1 MPTPLTAS
9 ASVAPPAPLDPE
21 LREALELLATVFA
34 SVSNRVDGQ
43 TDALDRMAKALAETR
58 TAAFAA
64 RKHTD
69 PARTADQVAAQVEH
83 RLSETLRALARTSN
97 LLAQETDKNRRPLDD
112 DRALGRDATRLKVR
126 EAEHA
131 ARWRRRLL
139 AWAAPA
145 LLALLLFATLLAP
158 RLLAASDALCTLAG
172 ASWFEGAY
180 GRSCAFYAL
189 W

>member
-1 MPTPLTAS
+1 MPDDRRR
-9 ASVAPPAPLDPE
+9 PPRPPGPPDDD
-21 LREALELLATVFA
+21 LREALELLATVAA
-34 SVSNRVDGQ
+34 SVSDRVEGQ
-43 TDALDRMAKALAETR
+43 STALDRMAKVLAETR

-83 RLSETLRALARTSN
+83 RLSETLRALSRTTN
-97 LLAQETDKNRRPLDD
+97 LLAQETDKNRRLLDE
-112 DRALGRDATRLKVR
+112 DRALGRDATRLKLR

-139 AWAAPA
+139 LWTVPA
-145 LLALLLFATLLAP
+145 VLVLILFAALLAP

-172 ASWFEGAY
+172 ASWLEGAY

>member
-1 MPTPLTAS
+1 MPDDRR
-9 ASVAPPAPLDPE
+9 PPRSDLDAE
-21 LREALELLATVFA
+21 LRESLELMATLVA
-34 SVSNRVDGQ
+34 SVSDRVEGQ
-43 TDALDRMAKALAETR
+43 ASALDRVAKVLAETR
-58 TAAFAA
+58 TAAFAT

-69 PARTADQVAAQVEH
+69 PAGYADQVAAQVEH
-83 RLSETLRALARTSN
+83 RLGETLRALSRATN
-97 LLAQETDKNRRPLDD
+97 LLAQETDKNRRLLDE

-139 AWAAPA
+139 LWAAPA
-145 LLALLLFATLLAP
+145 LLALILFATLLAP

>member
-1 MPTPLTAS
+1 MPDDRR
-9 ASVAPPAPLDPE
+9 PPRSDLDAE
-21 LREALELLATVFA
+21 LRESLELMATLVA
-34 SVSNRVDGQ
+34 SVSDRVEGQ
-43 TDALDRMAKALAETR
+43 ASALDRVAKVLAETR
-58 TAAFAA
+58 TAAFTA
-64 RKHTD
+64 RKQTD
-69 PARTADQVAAQVEH
+69 PAGYADQVAGQVEK
-83 RLSETLRALARTSN
+83 RLGEMLRALSRTTN
-97 LLAQETDKNRRPLDD
+97 LLAQETDKNRRLLDE

-131 ARWRRRLL
+131 APL
-139 AWAAPA
+139 APQAPPLGRPRA
-145 LLALLLFATLLAP
+145 PRPDPVRHPCSPP